1 MKRNREE
8 KAVIAKRRKG
18 PGKIFL
24 PIILAMIF
32 CCSLTAFAY
41 QNITLSE
48 RVNEINVR
56 EKGSI
61 EIELTDGGEN
71 ISKEDVVF
79 RYAKVA
85 DIKDGQYV
93 LKEQYKNCGV
103 DLNQISYA
111 KELDEAAEKLS
122 YYGESDGDCIT
133 NEEGIAKIEDLDVGV
148 YLLYVSEQK
157 NYEKVMPV
165 LIAVPTWEEEEG
177 MMLYNVKVFPKHT
190 PIASHDGDC
199 GCHGRT
205 ESPCPHALGGV
216 DEHAEGAGGGSYF
229 SRTNLYINFVI

>member
-32 CCSLTAFAY
+32 CCSLTAFAN

-157 NYEKVMPV
+157 NYEKR
-165 LIAVPTWEEEEG
+165 IA
-177 MMLYNVKVFPKHT
+177 KKK
-190 PIASHDGDC
+190 
-199 GCHGRT
+199 
-205 ESPCPHALGGV
+205 
-216 DEHAEGAGGGSYF
+216 DEKENSGPRKEKTKAKKGTRAAKQKEANYQKTVTDEKIRKEKRRKAGAEKKIKCSKKY
-229 SRTNLYINFVI
+229 RV

>member
-1 MKRNREE
+1 M
-8 KAVIAKRRKG
+8 
-18 PGKIFL
+18 
-24 PIILAMIF
+24 
-32 CCSLTAFAY
+32 
-41 QNITLSE
+41 
-48 RVNEINVR
+48 
-56 EKGSI
+56 
-61 EIELTDGGEN
+61 
-71 ISKEDVVF
+71 
-79 RYAKVA
+79 
-85 DIKDGQYV
+85 
-93 LKEQYKNCGV
+93 KEQYKNCGV

-190 PIASHDGDC
+190 PITEERIQETKKQSSVETGDSLDVWIWLT
-199 GCHGRT
+199 GMVVAIGIT
-205 ESPCPHALGGV
+205 GV
-216 DEHAEGAGGGSYF
+216 VLRIKNKKE
-229 SRTNLYINFVI
+229 

>member
-32 CCSLTAFAY
+32 FCSLTAFAN

-71 ISKEDVVF
+71 ISKEGVVF

-190 PIASHDGDC
+190 PITEERIQETKKQSSVKTGDSLDVWIWLT
-199 GCHGRT
+199 GMVVAIGIT
-205 ESPCPHALGGV
+205 GV
-216 DEHAEGAGGGSYF
+216 VLRIKNKKE
-229 SRTNLYINFVI
+229 

>member
-32 CCSLTAFAY
+32 CCSLTAFAN

-71 ISKEDVVF
+71 ISKEGVVF

-190 PIASHDGDC
+190 PI
-199 GCHGRT
+199 T
-205 ESPCPHALGGV
+205 EERIQETKKAK
-216 DEHAEGAGGGSYF
+216 F
-229 SRTNLYINFVI
+229 S